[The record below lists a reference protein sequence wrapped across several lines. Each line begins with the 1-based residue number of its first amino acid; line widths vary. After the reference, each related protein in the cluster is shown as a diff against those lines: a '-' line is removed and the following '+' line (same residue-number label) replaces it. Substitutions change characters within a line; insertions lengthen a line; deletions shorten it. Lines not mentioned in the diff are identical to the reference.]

1 MKNLLKLGIV
11 LFLLICF
18 TGCCSGNGMLWWN
31 KSDNYKG
38 QGCEVKL
45 MPSGG
50 VILSNINENADYSE
64 GNNEPKLGVNLGVN
78 IVTPINPKITLETG
92 LGYTGKGS
100 KSSYSDDYDGEE
112 SYSQE
117 DKLNLSYL
125 EMPILAR
132 YRFNNTGFSVYGGVQ
147 PALLLG
153 AKQKSEAT
161 GAPSQDLDVKD
172 NFKSFDAS
180 AIFGVG
186 YEFKNG
192 IMINAGYDLG
202 LLNIAEK
209 SDFGNTT
216 VKNRAFKF
224 SLGYK
229 FKI

>member
-1 MKNLLKLGIV
+1 MKNLLKLGVI
-11 LFLLICF
+11 LFLSTYL
-18 TGCCSGNGMLWWN
+18 TGCCSGKGKIWWKRN
-31 KSDNYKG
+31 KPG
-38 QGCEVKL
+38 EVQPCGVKL
-45 MPSGG
+45 DGYG
-50 VILSNINENADYSE
+50 AVIYSNINENADYSD
-64 GNNEPKLGVNLGVN
+64 GNNESILGINLGAN
-78 IVTPINPKITLETG
+78 IITPINPNITLETG
-92 LGYTGKGS
+92 LGYTSKGS

-112 SYSQE
+112 FYSQE
-117 DKLNLSYL
+117 DRLNLSYL

-132 YRFNNTGFSVYGGVQ
+132 YQFNNTGFSAYGGIQ

-153 AKQKSEAT
+153 AKQKTEAT
-161 GAPSQDLDVKD
+161 GAPSQDMDVND
-172 NFKSFDAS
+172 NFKSFDTS

-209 SDFGNTT
+209 TEFGNTT

-224 SLGYK
+224 SLGYR